1 MTIVK
6 YKVVYQNQLLMFFDS
21 NILMIVFL
29 FLVILHF
36 LINFFDVVMT
46 VEIFI
51 KNTSFMT

>member
-29 FLVILHF
+29 FLIILHF

-51 KNTSFMT
+51 KNISFMT